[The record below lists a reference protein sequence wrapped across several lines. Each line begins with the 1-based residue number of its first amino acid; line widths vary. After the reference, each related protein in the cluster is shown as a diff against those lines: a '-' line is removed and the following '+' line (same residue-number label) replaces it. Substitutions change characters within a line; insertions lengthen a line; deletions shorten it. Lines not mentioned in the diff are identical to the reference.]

1 MAADRFE
8 WAVCIG
14 RFQLFHDAQLAL
26 LREALNLA
34 PRVAVLVG
42 SAHMARSPRN
52 PFRYEERVEAI
63 RLALTEEERARV
75 QFLPLRDVYDQERW
89 VRQVRAAMA
98 QLTGS
103 ANTRVVLVGHRKD
116 ATSDYLHDFPGW
128 PLHDAGRQG
137 EVHGKALRA
146 VLYTAESLEVAL
158 AALASQVPASTVDFL
173 RAWGQ
178 LPFLARLRAEW
189 AELAEEHDKWA
200 GSPYP
205 PVFVTVDAVVRIA
218 DEVLLIRRGRAPGKG
233 LLAVPGGFIEQR
245 ETAYQSAVREL
256 QEETGFELLPSEMAH
271 ALKDQRVFDH
281 PDRSQRGR
289 VITHAF
295 HFDLGERLRPEIAGS
310 DDAAEARWVKI
321 ADLPSLEEQFH
332 DDHFHIL
339 DAFLGITSEG
349 GPPGSRSPR
358 DPRP

>member
-1 MAADRFE
+1 MTDPLYA

-14 RFQLFHDAQLAL
+14 RFQLFHHAQLAL
-26 LREALNLA
+26 IRKGLELA
-34 PRVAVLVG
+34 PRCAVLVG
-42 SAHMARSPRN
+42 SAFQARSPRN
-52 PFRYEERVEAI
+52 PFTFQERVETI

-75 QFLPLRDVYDQERW
+75 EFIAIRDVFDARRW
-89 VRQVRAAMA
+89 VAQVRGAMA
-98 QLTGS
+98 KLTGS
-103 ANTRVVLVGHRKD
+103 DRTRVVLVGHRKD
-116 ATSDYLHDFPGW
+116 PTSEYLDEFPGW
-128 PLHDAGRQG
+128 PLHDIGRLG

-146 VLYTAESLEVAL
+146 ALFGGDSLEASL
-158 AALASQVPASTVDFL
+158 AAIASQVPASTLAFL
-173 RAWGQ
+173 RAWAQ
-178 LPFLARLRAEW
+178 LPFLARLREEW

-205 PVFVTVDAVVRIA
+205 PVFVTVDAVVRVA

-256 QEETGFELLPSEMAH
+256 QEETGFELLPQEMEH
-271 ALKDQRVFDH
+271 ALKAVRVFDH

-295 HFDLGERLRPEIAGS
+295 HFDLGARMRPEIAGS
-310 DDAAEARWVKI
+310 DDAAEARWVPI

-339 DAFLGITSEG
+339 DSFLGITTA
-349 GPPGSRSPR
+349 
-358 DPRP
+358 